1 MVVATICGACLL
13 AGLAY
18 VLLSP
23 RSYETSAMLL
33 VDSTAPDPVSGEK
46 SDAARNSKV
55 VMSTHADLVQ
65 TPVVALGAAQLSGLA
80 AEPAL
85 VQSWKQS
92 TGERVPFQQWIA
104 GWMLRAIVV
113 EPKRDTNVLLITAHS
128 ADPNVA
134 ARIANGFAQSALNT
148 QYRLRTDP
156 AKSYATWLE
165 TRLQAA
171 QADVREKQQRLS
183 QFARASGIADGDL
196 SAESTQMASI
206 ATQLAE
212 AQARA
217 AAARQSGDAGTQSA
231 ADVERSGTVQK
242 LRQDISERTAKV
254 AELESA
260 FGPRYPEL
268 KRTRAELQQLQ
279 AELNS
284 EVGKSRAAFAAAR
297 NAEAAAARA
306 AASAS
311 EGQLRASAS
320 QQRARLS
327 GLSSNLAQYATL
339 RNEFE
344 AAQRSF
350 NDINERLLKMR
361 LQGAV
366 PETEVKIVN
375 VAAAPL
381 LPSSPKVGFI
391 MAAAL
396 ILGLLLGAA
405 FAILLESLNPRVR
418 SGPALERLLGVRVI
432 GRVRIPEL
440 PQRRLSLAGGVS

>member
-1 MVVATICGACLL
+1 
-13 AGLAY
+13 
-18 VLLSP
+18 
-23 RSYETSAMLL
+23 MLL
-33 VDSTAPDPVSGEK
+33 VDSTAPDPVNGEK
-46 SDAARNSKV
+46 SEAARNSKV

-65 TPVVALGAAQLSGLA
+65 TPIVALGAAQLSGLA

-85 VQSWKQS
+85 IQNWKQS

-104 GWMLRAIVV
+104 GWMLGSIAV

-156 AKSYATWLE
+156 AKAYAAWLE

-217 AAARQSGDAGTQSA
+217 AAARQSGNAATQSA

-242 LRQDISERTAKV
+242 LRQDIAERTAKV

-279 AELNS
+279 SELNS

-327 GLSSNLAQYATL
+327 GLSGNLAQYATL

-381 LPSSPKVGFI
+381 LPSSPKVGFV
-391 MAAAL
+391 MSAAL

-418 SGPALERLLGVRVI
+418 SGAALERLLGVRVI
-432 GRVRIPEL
+432 GRVRVPEL
-440 PQRRLSLAGGVS
+440 PQRRLLLAGGAS